1 MRQASWTA
9 RAALFLLGA
18 LAAPV
23 CAAAATLGSA
33 LQVGAEI
40 APSCQVSWPAPGMS
54 PEPGSPGSEPGS
66 SVSGPGTGVPT
77 VALTC
82 TKGVLAILAA
92 PRPEERPV
100 ILRGYGARGSAVAA
114 VDQRGAKSRMPS
126 GRPFPAPLVTTI
138 NF

>member
-23 CAAAATLGSA
+23 CTVAATLGSA
-33 LQVGAEI
+33 LHVGAEI
-40 APSCQVSWPAPGMS
+40 APSCQVSWPAPDTSAGGGA
-54 PEPGSPGSEPGS
+54 GSPGSGA
-66 SVSGPGTGVPT
+66 GTGVPT

-82 TKGVLAILAA
+82 TKGVVAILAA

-114 VDQRGAKSRMPS
+114 VDYRGAKSRTPS
-126 GRPFPAPLVTTI
+126 GRPFSAPLVTTI